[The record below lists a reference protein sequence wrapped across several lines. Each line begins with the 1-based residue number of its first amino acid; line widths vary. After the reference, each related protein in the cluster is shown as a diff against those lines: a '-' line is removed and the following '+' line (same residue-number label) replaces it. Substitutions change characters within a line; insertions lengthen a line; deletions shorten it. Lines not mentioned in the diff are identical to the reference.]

1 MAIDAQIGPH
11 IHICMAMLGSNRTK
25 LEPVHGKLEWA
36 IQSHPPIP
44 PLLVMIRSWRVVIV
58 TLDSIPARC
67 DKRRVAATE

>member
-11 IHICMAMLGSNRTK
+11 IHICMAMLGSNRTNSSQCMESWSGQYN
-25 LEPVHGKLEWA
+25 L
-36 IQSHPPIP
+36 IP
-44 PLLVMIRSWRVVIV
+44 LSPLLVMVRSWRVVIV